1 MTFVAVLEELGEF
14 VLKRLLIRPV
24 AASPLSEVVG
34 IRLLD
39 GKPNPAALNGYDFDS
54 YCVIMLQVVIDIM
67 NKSVG
72 YLRNVD
78 KARPPFTNIDECSES
93 GDSCDAAF
101 QD

>member
-1 MTFVAVLEELGEF
+1 MTFFAVLQELGELVF
-14 VLKRLLIRPV
+14 KGLLICPV
-24 AASPLSEVVG
+24 ATSPLSEVVG

-39 GKPNPAALNGYDFDS
+39 GKPDFAAINSYDLDS
-54 YCVIMLQVVIDIM
+54 YYVIVLQVVIDIM

-72 YLRNVD
+72 YLRNVNQ
-78 KARPPFTNIDECSES
+78 ARPPFTNIDECSES

>member
-1 MTFVAVLEELGEF
+1 MAFVAVLEELGEF
-14 VLKRLLIRPV
+14 VLKRLLVRPV
-24 AASPLSEVVG
+24 AASPLSEIVG

-39 GKPNPAALNGYDFDS
+39 GQPDLAAFNSYDFDS
-54 YCVIMLQVVIDIM
+54 YYVIVLQVVVDIM